1 MRCTANNDNN
11 VAPDK
16 SCAQPD
22 LKRRKVSK
30 ILTEVA
36 NLKVANLKVANIQ
49 CRAITLLLAHGDMI
63 MIM

>member
-11 VAPDK
+11 VAPGK

-63 MIM
+63 M

>member
-1 MRCTANNDNN
+1 MRCSANNDNN

-36 NLKVANLKVANIQ
+36 NLKVANLKVANLKVANIQ
-49 CRAITLLLAHGDMI
+49 CRAITLLLVTW
-63 MIM
+63 

>member
-49 CRAITLLLAHGDMI
+49 CRAITLLLVTW
-63 MIM
+63 

>member
-11 VAPDK
+11 VAPGK